1 MIGLSRL
8 FQRTLPSLNVIRATF
23 SQYFADRDKSEIL
36 IYYDKKVT
44 DTRYTKM
51 KYEWQE
57 DLKKKKSRRARKLE
71 ADSQKV

>member
-1 MIGLSRL
+1 MIGLSRV
-8 FQRTLPSLNVIRATF
+8 FQRTLPLVNINRAAF

-36 IYYDKKVT
+36 VYYDKKVT

-57 DLKKKKSRRARKLE
+57 DLKKKKAKRARKLE